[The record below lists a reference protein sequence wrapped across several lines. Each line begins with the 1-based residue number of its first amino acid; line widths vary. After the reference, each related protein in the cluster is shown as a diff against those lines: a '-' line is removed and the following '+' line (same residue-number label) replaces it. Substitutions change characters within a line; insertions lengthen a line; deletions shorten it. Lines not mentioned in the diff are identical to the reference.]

1 MASFFL
7 FDLMEFCDCALVLSL
22 SAPRS
27 QSAAPFTFLA
37 SSLCRGEPQHME
49 EISLTSTRDEGALLL
64 HSGAPAAGGMD
75 GE

>member
-1 MASFFL
+1 VASFFL
-7 FDLMEFCDCALVLSL
+7 FDLMEFSDCALFLSL

-75 GE
+75 G